1 MRKLINL
8 ADYDSTLK
16 IKCNVVVVK
25 YFTQVRGDVNFM
37 VFLRSSVLLG
47 TEVFIRALKI
57 WGNY

>member
-8 ADYDSTLK
+8 ADDNSTLK

-47 TEVFIRALKI
+47 TTVFIRALKI
-57 WGNY
+57 